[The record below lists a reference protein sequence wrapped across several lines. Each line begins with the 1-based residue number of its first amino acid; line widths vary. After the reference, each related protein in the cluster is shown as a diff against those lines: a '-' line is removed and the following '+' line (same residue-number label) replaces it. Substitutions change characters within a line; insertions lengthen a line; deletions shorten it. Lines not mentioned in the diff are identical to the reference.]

1 MDKAVAEKKRV
12 SCFNCI
18 HFYITWDKE
27 FPRGC
32 KALSFK
38 SRQMPSAV
46 VFGSSG
52 MECQKFE
59 PRGKEDKTGE
69 ERRDEEP

>member
-1 MDKAVAEKKRV
+1 VAKKKRLN
-12 SCFNCI
+12 CFNCA

-46 VFGSSG
+46 VFSSSG

-59 PRGKEDKTGE
+59 PKVKEARTGE
-69 ERRDEEP
+69 ERRDEEQ